1 MQFVMQYPYMRKYPD
16 VSLHFLC
23 YFLFISIL
31 RTHLY
36 TYLPR
41 YSDPWLSY
49 TVAPFSIPNVIAIGT
64 AIFATA
70 CYAAVLIASIAAIV
84 AYEGSKRELDL
95 LDDQYDEMTV
105 SQSQLQDGILASE
118 ANLENSII
126 FYEWATDTLTKMNQ
140 NVISQNNAMAELL
153 QDRHYAMETRLNSY
167 LSCSKS
173 MLCYVCLV

>member
-1 MQFVMQYPYMRKYPD
+1 M
-16 VSLHFLC
+16 LFLIHLD
-23 YFLFISIL
+23 FAH
-31 RTHLY
+31 THLY
-36 TYLPR
+36 TYLPP
-41 YSDPWLSY
+41 YSDPWVSY
-49 TVAPFSIPNVIAIGT
+49 TAAGFSIPNVIAI
-64 AIFATA
+64 ALAVAATA

-95 LDDQYDEMTV
+95 LDDQYDAMTV

>member
-1 MQFVMQYPYMRKYPD
+1 M
-16 VSLHFLC
+16 LFL
-23 YFLFISIL
+23 I
-31 RTHLY
+31 HLDFAH
-36 TYLPR
+36 TLIHLPPPL
-41 YSDPWLSY
+41 YSDPWVSY
-49 TVAPFSIPNVIAIGT
+49 TVAGFSIPNVIAIGT

-140 NVISQNNAMAELL
+140 NVISQNNAMANLL
-153 QDRHYAMETRLNSY
+153 QGRHYAMETRLNSY